1 MFYQGGEKL
10 IVASLIFTFFLSLY
24 LFFYY
29 ANFFQKQYYNLS
41 RFLKLVQEKFHFHFT
56 RFVWFVLFITIT
68 FLPHFFQG
76 MIWIKWI
83 LILPLSWLVYYRK
96 INDKIIPFK
105 ITKRIK
111 RMIIQYSISYALFAF
126 ILLLLKTKAEW
137 IPLLYRLC
145 FGIFFILTCLINQ
158 GFEKI
163 LQWHYKKKAKRKLQ
177 KCLNLKTIGITGSFG
192 KSSTKFYTKQI
203 LEQSYSIC
211 CSPKS
216 YNTLNGLLITIN
228 QQLHLS
234 HQILLLELGID
245 QVKGMNKYIRF
256 FDFDIACVTSIGM
269 QHLSTF
275 KTIENIESEK
285 IKLLQHLKPYQTAII
300 NLDDPRIVA
309 HLDEIQAQKITIS
322 STKKADIYATDIQI
336 KATGTSFTLHLFNQI
351 YPLKIRILGR
361 HHMNDL
367 LMAIAIAKVLQMEDE
382 KILKRLKTIKNLEH
396 RLELKKEGL
405 WQIIDDSYN
414 SNFNGFK
421 EALAVLKTA
430 STKKI
435 LITPGLIELN
445 DLNHEINQKLA
456 SEIKK
461 SCDFVALIGANSFS
475 IYKQLIQEKYPKK
488 NIEQFRTYLE
498 AWSYLKNNF
507 IDQKITILIENDLP
521 DTYLK

>member
-1 MFYQGGEKL
+1 MFYQGGKKL

-126 ILLLLKTKAEW
+126 ILLLLKANAEW
-137 IPLLYRLC
+137 IPLFYRLC

-177 KCLNLKTIGITGSFG
+177 KCLNLKIIGITGSFG

-275 KTIENIESEK
+275 
-285 IKLLQHLKPYQTAII
+285 
-300 NLDDPRIVA
+300 V
-309 HLDEIQAQKITIS
+309 
-322 STKKADIYATDIQI
+322 
-336 KATGTSFTLHLFNQI
+336 
-351 YPLKIRILGR
+351 
-361 HHMNDL
+361 
-367 LMAIAIAKVLQMEDE
+367 
-382 KILKRLKTIKNLEH
+382 
-396 RLELKKEGL
+396 
-405 WQIIDDSYN
+405 
-414 SNFNGFK
+414 
-421 EALAVLKTA
+421 
-430 STKKI
+430 
-435 LITPGLIELN
+435 
-445 DLNHEINQKLA
+445 
-456 SEIKK
+456 
-461 SCDFVALIGANSFS
+461 
-475 IYKQLIQEKYPKK
+475 
-488 NIEQFRTYLE
+488 FR
-498 AWSYLKNNF
+498 
-507 IDQKITILIENDLP
+507 
-521 DTYLK
+521 